1 MTFVGT
7 GEIYEGSWINGQM
20 TGFGKYFYNS
30 SDDKVLSG
38 QFYNG
43 EVYGN
48 GIIKSKNYI
57 YRGIINN
64 GTFDG
69 FGRLESLT
77 DGKVYEG
84 NFSEGVRVGY
94 GKEYFRNQQDIIF
107 SEYEGF
113 WKQDMKQG
121 HG

>member
-1 MTFVGT
+1 
-7 GEIYEGSWINGQM
+7 M

-30 SDDKVLSG
+30 NDDKVLSG

-69 FGRLESLT
+69 FGRLESLS